1 MNFEERDQNNN
12 RPQKE
17 DPINIGKPK
26 LMDDLL
32 SMENNNKKVLFLIQE
47 LEKYK
52 KEKASLIHARK
63 PMENKSFK
71 ENLFESLEK
80 LLIQI
85 SYLEKKEIRQEKI
98 DKLYQWY
105 TRKKTSY
112 FSIINIKHKSYYEKE
127 EIPDKEITQNNSKV
141 NSDEEVI
148 HRTNLG
154 VGKIIKDYKI
164 KKVKVN
170 TRKSIP
176 NSKDD
181 YKENLQFAKDSM
193 INFNLQNSKSTF
205 YTSKNSM
212 NFYAKMSTRQT
223 FFDKNNKENNNLVED
238 NIIPTKEVKA
248 SYSYLRPPY
257 QFNILDLEK
266 TIFNQKNKLLIE
278 KRAQEEIK
286 HALNDFGVKRALYKG
301 RMNKINETK
310 KVVDLY
316 TSLQIEREKRKEE
329 NNINDIPPDIS
340 PHTSTNNSNI
350 KTKFIQRSNSQY
362 NTSVNNKVVAN
373 TIQNIESKYK
383 IDNNINKEKEYSLSF
398 KLSHSRSQ
406 ENVLQNHKENF
417 EIPMDSVYLYKSNDP
432 IYQARLKNKTLLKV
446 KEIDNPNKGYSAHYT
461 PLSAFDI
468 KNYNLMN
475 LNKNNSLSC
484 RSNNDTTAN
493 LNNTS
498 YIYAKKNFANNK
510 NNYLNLRKTIGS
522 FKINEYH
529 SLRKSVDNIR
539 KKRKLDDSD
548 TNVSSI
554 NKSSLYEAFSSP
566 KEDSTFPQFFLPRSG
581 SGLLSKPEGIY

>member
-1 MNFEERDQNNN
+1 MNFEDKEHNNN
-12 RPQKE
+12 NPKKE
-17 DPINIGKPK
+17 GSINIEKPK

-32 SMENNNKKVLFLIQE
+32 LIENNNKKVLFLVQE

-52 KEKASLIHARK
+52 KEKSSLIQTRR

-85 SYLEKKEIRQEKI
+85 SYLEKKEIREEKI

-105 TRKKTSY
+105 NKKKISY

-127 EIPDKEITQNNSKV
+127 EIPDKEIEPNDSKV
-141 NSDEEVI
+141 INEEEVS

-154 VGKIIKDYKI
+154 AAKLIKEYKI
-164 KKVKVN
+164 KKVKVS
-170 TRKSIP
+170 TRQSMP
-176 NSKDD
+176 NVKDD
-181 YKENLQFAKDSM
+181 YKENNQFAKDSM
-193 INFNLQNSKSTF
+193 INFNLRNSASTF

-212 NFYAKMSTRQT
+212 NFYTKMSTRQT
-223 FFDKNNKENNNLVED
+223 FFDKNNKENNNLLED

-286 HALNDFGVKRALYKG
+286 QALNDFGVKRALYKG

-316 TSLQIEREKRKEE
+316 KSLQIEREKIKEE
-329 NNINDIPPDIS
+329 NDIPPDIS
-340 PHTSTNNSNI
+340 PQSPHSST
-350 KTKFIQRSNSQY
+350 SNSIKVKSY
-362 NTSVNNKVVAN
+362 NHKVVAN
-373 TIQNIESKYK
+373 KIQNIENKNK

-406 ENVLQNHKENF
+406 ENVLLNHKENH

-446 KEIDNPNKGYSAHYT
+446 KEIDSVNKGYSAHYT

-468 KNYNLMN
+468 KNYNLLN
-475 LNKNNSLSC
+475 LNTKNSLSC
-484 RSNNDTTAN
+484 KSSNGKTAS
-493 LNNTS
+493 LNNSS
-498 YIYAKKNFANNK
+498 YTYAKKNFADNK

-548 TNVSSI
+548 TNISSI

-566 KEDSTFPQFFLPRSG
+566 GGGSSFPQFFLPRSG
-581 SGLLSKPEGIY
+581 SGLLSKPEGIN